1 MTVKITIWVI
11 SRFFILLFQTTI
23 EKWRRRGKPQI
34 KSDGLLGVAISGFFM
49 RLYLSWNH
57 LKLHFVT
64 PNF

>member
-34 KSDGLLGVAISGFFM
+34 KSDGLLGVAISGFLCVFI
-49 RLYLSWNH
+49 
-57 LKLHFVT
+57 
-64 PNF
+64 